1 MPAACHADTLV
12 CALHVPAMWL
22 CSAAR
27 RASSGY
33 KDTWWHAREVLRQFV
48 TRCYAPC
55 MCLPAATH
63 TTMRVV
69 SLRVWPAH

>member
-1 MPAACHADTLV
+1 MPAACHAESLV
-12 CALHVPAMWL
+12 PALHVPAMRL

-33 KDTWWHAREVLRQFV
+33 KDTRWHAREVLRQSV
-48 TRCYAPC
+48 TSCYAPC

-63 TTMRVV
+63 TTLRVV
-69 SLRVWPAH
+69 SQRVWPAH